1 MLLASMGYSDILFY
15 QYIVEKYP
23 DAMIIQDRW
32 NEVPLAYALLGM
44 APLKI
49 IHFLLATHKNLWQ
62 YIPFDFGVMIQRLA
76 TKDGASVEFVRD
88 VIRAQRI
95 YFRGLVVDWQQI
107 VAESMIRGH
116 RVPIGMFRVLVEAS
130 VSMRSLSMS
139 EEHRV
144 MVNTR
149 VREIE
154 GNEEY
159 ANADNDGDMDV
170 EDDVVI
176 HFYEEI
182 CDLVTRYALL
192 RHEMLREAAII
203 LCLVMLNQQ
212 DDVIKHVLG
221 FL

>member
-1 MLLASMGYSDILFY
+1 MVRAECKIFVEKASQLPAHHGLQKDCLDMTPLHVLSASSTGDSDILFY

-23 DAMIIQDRW
+23 DAMITRDRW
-32 NEVPLAYALLGM
+32 SKVPLAYALLGM

-107 VAESMIRGH
+107 VAESMIRGY

-154 GNEEY
+154 GNAIRY
-159 ANADNDGDMDV
+159 GDHASDTP
-170 EDDVVI
+170 
-176 HFYEEI
+176 YEK
-182 CDLVTRYALL
+182 DQFAFQTRYC
-192 RHEMLREAAII
+192 R
-203 LCLVMLNQQ
+203 V
-212 DDVIKHVLG
+212 V
-221 FL
+221 